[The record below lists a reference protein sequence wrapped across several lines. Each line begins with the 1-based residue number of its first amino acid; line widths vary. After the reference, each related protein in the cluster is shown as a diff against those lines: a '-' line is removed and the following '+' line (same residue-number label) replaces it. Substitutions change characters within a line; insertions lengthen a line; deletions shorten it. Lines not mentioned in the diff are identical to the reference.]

1 MAAKKKN
8 TNGTMEVPR
17 PSLVHHVEAISNST
31 PLKKSRNQKIKPGIL
46 HVQDELDSTELLK
59 VLAEVKNGN
68 FSVRMPIDKIGI
80 SGKICDTLNEI
91 ISLNEILVQELNL
104 ARNTIGKQGKMNHR
118 VELPRFAK
126 GSWSSGVDS
135 INTLI
140 SDLVYPTIEID
151 HVISS
156 VAKGNLCQEMPLQ
169 IGDHVLQGE

>member
-8 TNGTMEVPR
+8 ANGTVEAPE
-17 PSLVHHVEAISNST
+17 PSLMHHIETITHPAS
-31 PLKKSRNQKIKPGIL
+31 PKKSKNLKIKPEML

-104 ARNTIGKQGKMNHR
+104 ARNTIGKQGRMNHR
-118 VELPRFAK
+118 VELPRSAK
-126 GSWSSGVDS
+126 G
-135 INTLI
+135 
-140 SDLVYPTIEID
+140 
-151 HVISS
+151 
-156 VAKGNLCQEMPLQ
+156 
-169 IGDHVLQGE
+169 